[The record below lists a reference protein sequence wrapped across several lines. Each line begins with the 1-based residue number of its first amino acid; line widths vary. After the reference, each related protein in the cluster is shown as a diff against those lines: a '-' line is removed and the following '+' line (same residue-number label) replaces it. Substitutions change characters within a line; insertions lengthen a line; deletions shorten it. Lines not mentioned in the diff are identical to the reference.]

1 MAKPTSPMVIYRL
14 DERDVAKINE
24 RRTNEGGDFNDV
36 QAGEDY
42 PAVIVRDFESCANL
56 QVLLDGEDRY
66 WVCSRS
72 EGTAYGQF
80 RTK

>member
-14 DERDVAKINE
+14 DERDVAKINK
-24 RRTNEGGDFNDV
+24 RRTITGGDFNDV
-36 QAGEDY
+36 EAGDEY
-42 PAVIVRDFESCANL
+42 PAIVVRGFDSCANL
-56 QVLLDGEDRY
+56 KVILDGDDDL

-72 EGTAYGQF
+72 EGVAYGQY